1 MTFLYDI
8 LLSCYLPIPDCC
20 YQAINLHLSQI
31 CVYIYTYTGN
41 WRYQNEIKSII
52 ISIQNIQFYKI
63 IHNNIIYNE
72 FPYDSEIEFY
82 SQNFIYM

>member
-1 MTFLYDI
+1 MTSYYPVT
-8 LLSCYLPIPDCC
+8 C
-20 YQAINLHLSQI
+20 LSQTVVI
-31 CVYIYTYTGN
+31 RLSAFTYHRYVCTYIHIQEIGDTK
-41 WRYQNEIKSII
+41 NEIKSII

-82 SQNFIYM
+82 SQNFIFM